1 MKILILLLL
10 PHIIFSQTVSKDI
23 DALFT
28 QSFSATQPRAALL
41 IVDNNKIVYEKAIGW
56 ADEKGAEKLTPLSNF
71 RMASVSK
78 QFTAMAILL
87 LEKQG
92 KLSFENPISRFFPT
106 FSKTGDTIKIKH
118 LLNHSSGL
126 IDYEALMSNTLT
138 RQLSDA
144 DVYEMVKNMD
154 STYFKIGEGFRYSN
168 GAYCL
173 LSLIVEKVSGLS
185 FHDYLS
191 KNIFLPLGMT
201 HTQVF
206 DNQHVIENRVYGFS
220 KNEKGELIPN
230 DQSLTSATKG
240 DGGVYTSLNDYYL
253 WHQALMKNKL
263 VNLESILEKQYN
275 ELPEKKSYY
284 GAGWFFNK
292 KMTPKRKIT
301 EGSMSI
307 EKGDVNQMFHSG
319 STCGFSNIVI
329 RIPKR
334 GILIA
339 FFSNIADNHAAF
351 KPIYD
356 YLKKKKM
363 IEFDIWRWHEAT
375 N

>member
-1 MKILILLLL
+1 MKILIFVLL
-10 PHIIFSQTVSKDI
+10 PHIIFSQTLSKDI
-23 DALFT
+23 DALFS
-28 QSFSATQPRAALL
+28 QSFSANQPGAALL
-41 IVDNNKIVYEKAIGW
+41 IVENNKIVYEKAIGW

-92 KLSFENPISRFFPT
+92 KLSFEDPIARFFPT
-106 FSKTGDTIKIKH
+106 FSKVGDTIKIKH

-126 IDYEALMSNTLT
+126 IDYEAIMSDTLT
-138 RQLSDA
+138 QQLMDS
-144 DVYEMVKNMD
+144 DVYEMVKNVD

-185 FHDYLS
+185 FHDFLG
-191 KNIFLPLGMT
+191 KNIFIPLGMT
-201 HTQVF
+201 QTQVF
-206 DNQHVIENRVYGFS
+206 DNQHVIKNRVYGFS
-220 KNEKGELIPN
+220 KNRKGEIIPN

-240 DGGVYTSLNDYYL
+240 DGGVYTSLHDYFL
-253 WHQALMKNKL
+253 WHQALIKNKL
-263 VNLESILEKQYN
+263 VNLDSILNKQHN
-275 ELPEKKSYY
+275 ALPEKKGFY

-292 KMTPKRKIT
+292 NT
-301 EGSMSI
+301 EGGKSLPENLVS
-307 EKGDVNQMFHSG
+307 QMFHSG

-334 GILIA
+334 GVLIA
-339 FFSNIADNHAAF
+339 FFSNIADNHIAF

>member
-1 MKILILLLL
+1 MKILIFLLL
-10 PHIIFSQTVSKDI
+10 PHFIFSQTLSKDI

-28 QSFSATQPRAALL
+28 KSFSATQPGAALL
-41 IVDNNKIVYEKAIGW
+41 IVENNKIVYEKAIGW
-56 ADEKGAEKLTPLSNF
+56 ADEKGVEKLTPLSNF

-92 KLSFENPISRFFPT
+92 KLSFEDPIARFFPA
-106 FSKTGDTIKIKH
+106 FLKLGDTIKIKH

-126 IDYEALMSNTLT
+126 IDYEALMIDTLT

-144 DVYEMVKNMD
+144 DVYEMVKNVD

-173 LSLIVEKVSGLS
+173 LSMIVEKVSGLS
-185 FHDYLS
+185 FADFLS
-191 KNIFLPLGMT
+191 KNIFQPLGMNRS
-201 HTQVF
+201 QVF
-206 DNQHVIENRVYGFS
+206 DNQHIIENRVYGFS
-220 KNEKGELIPN
+220 KNKKDELISN
-230 DQSLTSATKG
+230 DQSLKSATKG
-240 DGGVYTSLNDYYL
+240 DGGVYMSLHDYFL
-253 WHQALMKNKL
+253 WHRALMKNRL
-263 VNLESILEKQYN
+263 VNLESILEKQHN
-275 ELPEKKSYY
+275 TLSDKKGFY

-292 KMTPKRKIT
+292 NVTARHEAT
-301 EGSMSI
+301 EGSAV
-307 EKGDVNQMFHSG
+307 EMFHSG

-329 RIPKR
+329 RVPKR
-334 GILIA
+334 GVLIA
-339 FFSNIADNHAAF
+339 FFSNIADNHAVF

-356 YLKKKKM
+356 YLKKKK
-363 IEFDIWRWHEAT
+363 ILKSDIWRWHEAT

>member
-10 PHIIFSQTVSKDI
+10 PRIMLSQTFYKDI
-23 DALFT
+23 DALFN
-28 QSFSATQPRAALL
+28 QSFAANQSGGEALL
-41 IVDNNKIVYEKAIGW
+41 IVKNNKIVYEKAIGW
-56 ADEKGAEKLTPLSNF
+56 TDEKAQEKLTPLSNF

-92 KLSFENPISRFFPT
+92 KLSFEDPIARFFPT
-106 FSKTGDTIKIKH
+106 FSKVGDTIKIKH

-126 IDYEALMSNTLT
+126 IDYEALMSDTLT
-138 RQLSDA
+138 RQLNDA
-144 DVYEMVKNMD
+144 DVYQMVKNVD

-185 FHDYLS
+185 FAEFLN
-191 KNIFLPLGMT
+191 KNIFQPLGMT

-206 DNQHVIENRVYGFS
+206 DNQHVIKNRVYGFS
-220 KNEKGELIPN
+220 KNRKGELIPN

-240 DGGVYTSLNDYYL
+240 DGGVYTSLHDYFL
-253 WHQALMKNKL
+253 WHQALMKNRL
-263 VNLESILEKQYN
+263 VNLESILEKQHN
-275 ELPEKKSYY
+275 TLPNKKGFY
-284 GAGWFFNK
+284 GVGWFFNK
-292 KMTPKRKIT
+292 NANASGARQ
-301 EGSMSI
+301 EGS
-307 EKGDVNQMFHSG
+307 DVEMFHSG

-329 RIPKR
+329 RVPKR
-334 GILIA
+334 GVLIV

-356 YLKKKKM
+356 YLKKKK
-363 IEFDIWRWHEAT
+363 ILKSDIWRWHEAT